1 MKDSIILGTG
11 NSRYLKSVE
20 NFKALY
26 PTYDDFVAALVAGTL
41 PVDFNGINSAG
52 FQQVGDALG
61 KDALLKD
68 STAALYGLEDNAV
81 PDDVLAKLSTLIPI
95 GTIFWYAKNS
105 VPAGFLACD
114 GSLVGRE
121 NYAELFSAIG
131 TTFGAGDGSTTF
143 ALPDLRAKFIR
154 GAGSSGGYSASFGKT
169 NEATGLASGISTS
182 NDKFAIINVDKN
194 SGSTSTATASRGGP
208 SNVTYNHFR
217 PYNIALQPIIKYRG
231 GTL

>member
-1 MKDSIILGTG
+1 MVCSIQLKGVDILATEKNFTMKQFNGTD
-11 NSRYLKSVE
+11 YDT
-20 NFKALY
+20 LY
-26 PTYDDFVAALVAGTL
+26 PKTKAEQVEGVYT
-41 PVDFNGINSAG
+41 
-52 FQQVGDALG
+52 QQQILA
-61 KDALLKD
+61 D
-68 STAALYGLEDNAV
+68 STKTLFGLGSDAV
-81 PDDVLAKLSTLIPI
+81 PDDVFVKLSILIPI

-154 GAGSSGGYSASFGKT
+154 GAGISGGYRASFGQT
-169 NEATGLASGISTS
+169 QEATGLASGISTS

-194 SGSTSTATASRGGP
+194 SGSTSTATASRGGS

>member
-1 MKDSIILGTG
+1 MATEKNFTMKQFNGTD
-11 NSRYLKSVE
+11 YDT
-20 NFKALY
+20 LY
-26 PTYDDFVAALVAGTL
+26 PKTKAEQVEGVYT
-41 PVDFNGINSAG
+41 
-52 FQQVGDALG
+52 QQQILA
-61 KDALLKD
+61 D
-68 STAALYGLEDNAV
+68 STKTLFGLGSDAV
-81 PDDVLAKLSTLIPI
+81 PDDVFVKLSILIPI

-105 VPAGFLACD
+105 VPVGFLACD

-154 GAGSSGGYSASFGKT
+154 GAGISGGYRASFGQT
-169 NEATGLASGISTS
+169 QEATGLASGISTS

-194 SGSTSTATASRGGP
+194 SGSTSTATATRGGP
-208 SNVTYNHFR
+208 SNVTYNLFR

>member
-1 MKDSIILGTG
+1 MATEKNFTMKQFNGTD
-11 NSRYLKSVE
+11 YDT
-20 NFKALY
+20 LY
-26 PTYDDFVAALVAGTL
+26 PKTKAEQVEGVYT
-41 PVDFNGINSAG
+41 
-52 FQQVGDALG
+52 QQQILA
-61 KDALLKD
+61 D
-68 STAALYGLEDNAV
+68 STKTLFGLGSDAV
-81 PDDVLAKLSTLIPI
+81 PDDVFVKLSILIPI

-114 GSLVGRE
+114 GSLVRRVD
-121 NYAELFSAIG
+121 YAELFSAIG

-231 GTL
+231 GAL

>member
-1 MKDSIILGTG
+1 MATEKNFTMKQFNGTD
-11 NSRYLKSVE
+11 YDT
-20 NFKALY
+20 LY
-26 PTYDDFVAALVAGTL
+26 PKTKAEQVEGVYT
-41 PVDFNGINSAG
+41 
-52 FQQVGDALG
+52 QQQILA
-61 KDALLKD
+61 D
-68 STAALYGLEDNAV
+68 STKTLFGLGSDAV
-81 PDDVLAKLSTLIPI
+81 PDDVFVKLSILIPI

-154 GAGSSGGYSASFGKT
+154 GAGNSGGYRASFGQT
-169 NEATGLASGISTS
+169 QEATGLASGISTS

>member
-1 MKDSIILGTG
+1 MATEKNFTMKQFNGTD
-11 NSRYLKSVE
+11 YDT
-20 NFKALY
+20 LY
-26 PTYDDFVAALVAGTL
+26 PKTKAEQVEGVYT
-41 PVDFNGINSAG
+41 
-52 FQQVGDALG
+52 QQQILA
-61 KDALLKD
+61 D
-68 STAALYGLEDNAV
+68 STKTLFGLGSDAV
-81 PDDVLAKLSTLIPI
+81 PDDVFVKLSILIPI

-154 GAGSSGGYSASFGKT
+154 GAGISGGYRASFGQT
-169 NEATGLASGISTS
+169 QEATGLASGISTS